1 MCLNQPLKQFWKMF
15 LKSRLNPQDQW
26 QSKVAGRKSATLL
39 KMNLSLVMK
48 RCELYLTKKCGSFNS
63 ISGGVF
69 LVSII
74 LFISLYSG
82 LTPGLLGVIFSR
94 FWRTFWIGTTVFQVI
109 SYVSQFS
116 CFFKGTPISTVC
128 NQTQVCCTCP
138 LSD

>member
-1 MCLNQPLKQFWKMF
+1 MYLNQPLKLFRKMF
-15 LKSRLNPQDQW
+15 LKSRLNPRGQW
-26 QSKVAGRKSATLL
+26 RGKVAGWKSATLP
-39 KMNLSLVMK
+39 KMNLSLVME
-48 RCELYLTKKCGSFNS
+48 RCELYVMKRCDSFNS

-116 CFFKGTPISTVC
+116 CFSKGTPISTVC